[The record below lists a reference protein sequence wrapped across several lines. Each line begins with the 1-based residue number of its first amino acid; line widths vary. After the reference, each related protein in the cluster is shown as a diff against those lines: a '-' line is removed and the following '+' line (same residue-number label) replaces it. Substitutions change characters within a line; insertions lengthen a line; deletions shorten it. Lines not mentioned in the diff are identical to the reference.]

1 MEINKKILNDNP
13 NEILYVSFNQEGTNV
28 AIGTENG
35 FKIINIFPFLD
46 LYYRNL
52 EGGIGIIEMLNKSNI
67 LALVGGGKNPKY
79 PLNELILWD
88 EDKNKE
94 IIKIKT
100 KKKILNVKLNENKI
114 YIVNIEKVLVF
125 DFNTLNLIET
135 LYTKNPRGL
144 VSLCYKEDIIA
155 YPDTNHEGTIKIKN
169 YNINKEYTLKA
180 HKTPLYCIQLNQDGK
195 LIGTCSLKGTLIRV
209 YDIEKNQLIREV
221 RRGAE
226 SANVYCIAFDISQ
239 KYFAVASDRKTIH
252 IFFLSDSNNTL
263 NNNIDYSNY
272 YSNNIECIEEDV
284 LNNNH
289 RISDNNNEE
298 NKTKIINNENKIQ
311 NKISFDTDNKHKMRN
326 FNIGLKTKYTTT
338 LDIKNRNSVFKGMSN
353 FFNVGKRYFG
363 SEWSFS
369 KFKFNGAKSLIIFG
383 QDNSIIIVTYDGK
396 YYQASFDPINGGEDC
411 YKIQEAKF

>member
-1 MEINKKILNDNP
+1 MEKNRTFLNDNP

-94 IIKIKT
+94 IVKIKT

-114 YIVNIEKVLVF
+114 YIVNIEKILVF

-135 LYTKNPRGL
+135 FYTKNPKGL
-144 VSLCYKEDIIA
+144 ISLCYKEDIIA
-155 YPDTNHEGTIKIKN
+155 YPDINHAGTIKIKN
-169 YNINKEYTLKA
+169 YKINKEYTLKA
-180 HKTPLYCIQLNQDGK
+180 HKTPLNCIQLNQDGK

-209 YDIEKNQLIREV
+209 YNIEKNQLIREV

-226 SANVYCIAFDISQ
+226 SANVYCIAFDMSQ
-239 KYFAVASDRKTIH
+239 KYFAVTSDRKTIH
-252 IFFLSDSNNTL
+252 IFFLSDNNTL
-263 NNNIDYSNY
+263 NNNINYNNY
-272 YSNNIECIEEDV
+272 YSNNNESIEEDV
-284 LNNNH
+284 LNNSH
-289 RISDNNNEE
+289 RTSANNNGENKNKIYNTE
-298 NKTKIINNENKIQ
+298 YKTKIKTFNADNKTKFRNINK
-311 NKISFDTDNKHKMRN
+311 T
-326 FNIGLKTKYTTT
+326 LKSKYTTT
-338 LDIKNRNSVFKGMSN
+338 LDIKNRNSVFKGMST

-369 KFKFNGAKSLIIFG
+369 KIKFNGAKSLIMFG
-383 QDNSIIIVTYDGK
+383 PDNSVIIVTYDGK

-411 YKIQEAKF
+411 Y